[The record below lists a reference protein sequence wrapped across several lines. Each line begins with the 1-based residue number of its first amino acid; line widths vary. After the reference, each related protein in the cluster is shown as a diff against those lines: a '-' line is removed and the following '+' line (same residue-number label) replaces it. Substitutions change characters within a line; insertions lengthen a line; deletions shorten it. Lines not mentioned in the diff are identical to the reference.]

1 MKWLLY
7 YLLFQ
12 LCLSTVLW
20 LYSKRKDKRYK
31 TNDATLSEDFIPTQE
46 VSIDPVSKVLK
57 RVYVHSRTGERRYVE
72 EKKQK
77 PVVKGQ
83 EECRRKQ

>member
-31 TNDATLSEDFIPTQE
+31 TNDGPLSNDFKPTEE
-46 VSIDPVSKVLK
+46 VSIDPVSKDLK
-57 RVYVHSRTGERRYVE
+57 RVYVHTKTGERRYIM
-72 EKKQK
+72 EK
-77 PVVKGQ
+77 G
-83 EECRRKQ
+83 ETDHD